1 MVLSSSN
8 SETTGFLVSEVA
20 RLFRQHFERALLAE
34 GRGLTS
40 GESRTLF
47 YVSLL
52 GGVRQAVL
60 AEKMLVEPMTLSGF
74 LDRLEQRDLITR
86 MTDPDDRRAKIVTTT
101 EKADSL
107 LEQIRETAGTVRQQ
121 ATNGLSEDEIGLLHR
136 VLNVMRSNLGNE
148 GRDIVL

>member
-1 MVLSSSN
+1 MVLTSSN

-34 GRGLTS
+34 GKGLTS

-47 YVSLL
+47 YVALL

-74 LDRLEQRDLITR
+74 LDRLEQRDLVTR

-101 EKADSL
+101 VKAETYL
-107 LEQIRETAGTVRQQ
+107 HQIRETASKVRQQ
-121 ATNGLSEDEIGLLHR
+121 ATSGLSEEEIGSLHR
-136 VLNVMRSNLGNE
+136 MLNVMRNNLGNE
-148 GRDIVL
+148 GRDVAI